1 MAFYVTMATFWMT
14 LLTNKFYKYCHG
26 WCMSSSIGHKTYL
39 LLSAIC
45 DERSSW
51 VFEIWMKKHTVCDT
65 NCNIVK
71 SIMPSKNY
79 KEWQIMLGLHL
90 VLVTLHRGG
99 SWLVSSK
106 TTRIG
111 DTTNHIFSVLR
122 SQNCR
127 SLGNTKF
134 TYLVPAMCIVII
146 WVSSSGNNKANP
158 KSAIKACKFL
168 SSKMLLALISRW
180 MILGLTSACR

>member
-99 SWLVSSK
+99 SWWVLSK

-111 DTTNHIFSVLR
+111 DTTNHIFSVLLKLTKL
-122 SQNCR
+122 SK
-127 SLGNTKF
+127 LGQYKIHVLGAGNVHRHHMGL
-134 TYLVPAMCIVII
+134 LVREQQ
-146 WVSSSGNNKANP
+146 S
-158 KSAIKACKFL
+158 
-168 SSKMLLALISRW
+168 
-180 MILGLTSACR
+180 